1 MQTRIRQMMLAVSLA
16 LVAIMAGALPV
27 AAQSSHYSL
36 RMQNNTGLDIYQ
48 VHLSSAADP
57 SWRRDLLGSG
67 ILEDG
72 SSFTVNQI
80 SPGRYDLL
88 IVDGEGASC
97 SVRNFPIFSD
107 RNFNL
112 TLGWLVDNCE

>member
-1 MQTRIRQMMLAVSLA
+1 MQTRIRQSMLVVSIAVMAILA
-16 LVAIMAGALPV
+16 SALPV

-36 RMQNNTGLDIYQ
+36 RMENNTGLDIYE
-48 VHLSSAADP
+48 VHLSSATDG

-67 ILEDG
+67 IFEDG
-72 SSFTVNQI
+72 SSFTINQI

-88 IVDGEGASC
+88 IVDREGGSC
-97 SVRNFPIFSD
+97 SVRNFPIYGN
-107 RNFNL
+107 RNFDL